1 MLGLFKKIFGGST
14 VDLKELVTS
23 GAVIIDVRSPNEYKT
38 GHIQGSKNYPLDSLR
53 SKLNEVKKT
62 GKPVITVCRSGTR
75 SGIAKG
81 ILKSAG
87 IEAYN
92 GGAWTSLKNK
102 IA

>member
-14 VDLKELVTS
+14 VDLKELVS
-23 GAVIIDVRSPNEYKT
+23 SSAVIIDVRSPNEYKT

-53 SKLNEVKKT
+53 SKLNELKKP